1 MRTATNNRLNVFIQY
16 PICDIR
22 SLLVKDKRHLKP
34 FPTWDNPIP
43 TKHFVQYFGH
53 LKRRRKGGHDYFH
66 DELYFINGKGG
77 FKLPKLEKVI
87 YEEIRDLQC
96 IFRRLLNDGNSSIRY
111 EVGFTTDKTNFV
123 KFFSK
128 DDRWTFRKLV
138 GRICQIPVQIKN
150 LEENPI
156 NTSVLHC
163 GKWLSA
169 LYEKASE
176 SDYHDEMYDFPLVRQ
191 GEMCIVIE
199 YFVSG
204 FRVLHEE
211 NYVAPGLHLSFDW
224 HEVEGKNV
232 GVFLLGKTTGYDL
245 KTLRKTRIGIM
256 RTFAEH
262 QNLTNV
268 LNFVKMPDLEF
279 DADKLSRYLNEKTKF
294 FNKKNEVIKNLI
306 LSYYSLIR
314 PEEISAIESRLDQL
328 RMQVKKK
335 VWDHLGE
342 ASLKYMLAAEDISEV
357 KKVVSQLISKDK
369 VKQSI
374 QVLKTT
380 IGKLNQIEFEHSV
393 IGIEARF
400 YTLQKAII
408 DGTMGFNEMSIEQNK
423 LRLSILTLASMISE
437 EAVGV

>member
-1 MRTATNNRLNVFIQY
+1 M
-16 PICDIR
+16 
-22 SLLVKDKRHLKP
+22 
-34 FPTWDNPIP
+34 P

-87 YEEIRDLQC
+87 YKEIRDLQC
-96 IFRRLLNDGNSSIRY
+96 IFRRLLNDGKSSIRY
-111 EVGFTTDKTNFV
+111 EVGFTTDKTTFV
-123 KFFSK
+123 KYYSRDVRK
-128 DDRWTFRKLV
+128 TFRKLV
-138 GRICQIPVQIKN
+138 GRICTIPVRIKN
-150 LEENPI
+150 LEERPV
-156 NTSVLHC
+156 NTTVLHC

-191 GEMCIVIE
+191 GEMCIMLE
-199 YFVSG
+199 YFANDLH
-204 FRVLHEE
+204 VLRQED
-211 NYVAPGLHLSFDW
+211 YIAPGLNLSFDW

-232 GVFLLGKTTGYDL
+232 GVFLLGKTTGYNL
-245 KTLRKTRIGIM
+245 NTLRKTRIGIM

-279 DADKLSRYLNEKTKF
+279 DPEKLSNYLNEKTKF
-294 FNKKNEVIKNLI
+294 FNRKNEVIKNLI
-306 LSYYSLIR
+306 LSYYNLIR
-314 PEEISAIESRLDQL
+314 PEEISAIENRLDQL
-328 RMQVKKK
+328 RLQVKKK
-335 VWDHLGE
+335 VWDHLGD
-342 ASLKYMLAAEDISEV
+342 ASLKYLLAAENISEL

-374 QVLKTT
+374 EILKAT
-380 IGKLNQIEFEHSV
+380 IAQLDQGEFENS
-393 IGIEARF
+393 ITGIEARHRI
-400 YTLQKAII
+400 LQRAII